1 MFYSKDLRARSMG
14 KLLNSKTVIAVIYT
28 IVRLARMSNH
38 INLIK
43 IFAGKA
49 ETLHLTSISKGA
61 LLIPASLFQPLS
73 LKLNMPENEYSSTA
87 GTNTHAYLKVTYSNL
102 TH

>member
-1 MFYSKDLRARSMG
+1 ML
-14 KLLNSKTVIAVIYT
+14 
-28 IVRLARMSNH
+28 NH

-49 ETLHLTSISKGA
+49 ESLHLTSISKGV
-61 LLIPASLFQPLS
+61 LLIPASSFQPLS
-73 LKLNMPENEYSSTA
+73 LKLDAPKSEYSSTA
-87 GTNTHAYLKVTYSNL
+87 GTNTQAYLKVTYSNL